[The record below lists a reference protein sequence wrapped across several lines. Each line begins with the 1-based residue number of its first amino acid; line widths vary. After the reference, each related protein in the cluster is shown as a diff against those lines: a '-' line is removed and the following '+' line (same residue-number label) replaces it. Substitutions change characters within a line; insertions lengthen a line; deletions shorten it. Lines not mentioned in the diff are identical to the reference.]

1 VAGAGGNHRRCLPR
15 VFCFNKRKKELRK
28 KLLIRLSFKV
38 CCFLVE
44 IFLSIFQEQNTNKNK
59 KNTQKANEEKV
70 SRNRA
75 PPTRPSRLNDPHS
88 HSRARI

>member
-1 VAGAGGNHRRCLPR
+1 
-15 VFCFNKRKKELRK
+15 
-28 KLLIRLSFKV
+28 
-38 CCFLVE
+38 LVE

-59 KNTQKANEEKV
+59 KNTQKAIEEKV

-75 PPTRPSRLNDPHS
+75 PPTRTSRLNDPHS

>member
-1 VAGAGGNHRRCLPR
+1 VAGAGGNHRRCLSR

-44 IFLSIFQEQNTNKNK
+44 IFLSIFEEHQQEQ
-59 KNTQKANEEKV
+59 EEQTK
-70 SRNRA
+70 S
-75 PPTRPSRLNDPHS
+75 D
-88 HSRARI
+88 